1 MANKNIFIVS
11 SNKKGWW
18 RRSSFILFPLLFF
31 LFANLSCQKHEAVGS
46 RPKTN
51 SPPVITSVRVL
62 PENPDKES
70 ELNCLV
76 EGKDPEGDAIAYDY
90 QWIKNAKEIFAQ
102 NRNILKNDNFGKG
115 DLLQARVTPSDGKIT
130 GKPFLSS
137 PVTILNSPP
146 VIQEVWI
153 EPKGAYVND
162 SLKVIAKSFDKDRD
176 FIYYTYHW
184 EKNGTAL
191 TGEEASILEPGRFKK
206 GDSIT
211 VIVTPDDRET
221 LGQPRKSDPIRILN
235 SPPAIVSSPPT
246 STEGDTYLYQVK
258 TSDQDN
264 DPVSFSLKSGP
275 KEMEIDKNTGSLRWK
290 IQKEQK
296 GTHSVEIEASDN
308 EGAKSVQQYTLSVEF
323 R

>member
-1 MANKNIFIVS
+1 
-11 SNKKGWW
+11 
-18 RRSSFILFPLLFF
+18 
-31 LFANLSCQKHEAVGS
+31 
-46 RPKTN
+46 
-51 SPPVITSVRVL
+51 VL

-76 EGKDPEGDAIAYDY
+76 EGQDPEGDAIAYDY
-90 QWIKNAKEIFAQ
+90 QWIKNDKEIFGQ
-102 NRNILKNDNFGKG
+102 NRNVLKNDSFRKG
-115 DLLQARVTPSDGKIT
+115 DFLQLSVTPSDGKAK

-137 PVTILNSPP
+137 PMRILNSPP
-146 VIQEVWI
+146 VIQEVRI

-191 TGEEASILEPGRFKK
+191 AEEGAAILEPGRFRK

-211 VIVTPDDRET
+211 VIVTPDDREA
-221 LGQPRKSDPIRILN
+221 LGQPRKSEPIRILN

-246 STEGDTYLYQVK
+246 STDGDTYLYQVK
-258 TSDQDN
+258 ESDLDN
-264 DPVSFSLKSGP
+264 DSVSFSLKSGP
-275 KEMEIDKNTGSLRWK
+275 KGMEIDKNTGSIRWK

-308 EGAKSVQQYTLSVEF
+308 EGAKSVQQYTLTLEF